1 MFNRLY
7 VLVTLVLSSLIL
19 SSIFAAPAVAQQ
31 TSDERADAASGRAV
45 LTRADAISRVLEKNY
60 GLQISRTRLDIARR
74 DVTYGNAGFLPVL
87 SASAS
92 QSHVFGGTGL
102 FGSDELRTQTQFG
115 LQLDW
120 LVFGGLGRFSTYDR
134 LEGLREAQTLQTES
148 DVETTLV
155 EVSTVY
161 WDAVRQRQILEALE
175 ETREISEERVEI
187 ARARLDA
194 GAGSEVD
201 VNFARVELNQD
212 RSTLAEQ
219 RVALVRARAQL
230 NQALADPADHEV
242 RVDSTLEPL
251 RELDYEQLREDAL
264 AKNRRV
270 QVARTQE
277 SIAAEEVDEA
287 RSQLWPS
294 LSVSLGYNYAEFH
307 RDIVPEF
314 DAEPGL
320 EYGIAL
326 SVPLFDGFNR
336 YRRIDN
342 AESRELIA
350 STAIDEQSSVVVAEL
365 RTQWEAY
372 QRQAERIA
380 LAEDSVELARN
391 NIEVSLVSLEAGTIS
406 QFDLRQ
412 VQLNLLDAQ
421 IRLIDA
427 QIAARQAEVRLLEL
441 AGRLYAEWIR

>member
-1 MFNRLY
+1 MYKQFA
-7 VLVTLVLSSLIL
+7 VITFVV
-19 SSIFAAPAVAQQ
+19 SSIYLIAFAPPANAQQ
-31 TSDERADAASGRAV
+31 PAAEPADAGAGPAV
-45 LTRADAISRVLEKNY
+45 LTRADAISRVLERNY
-60 GLQISRTRLDIARR
+60 GIQVARTRLDIARR

-87 SASAS
+87 SANAS

-115 LQLDW
+115 IQLDW
-120 LVFGGLGRFSTYDR
+120 LVFGGLGRFATYRR
-134 LEGLREAQTLQTES
+134 LEELREAQTLQTES

-161 WDAVRQRQILEALE
+161 WDAVRQRRILEALE
-175 ETREISEERVEI
+175 ETRAISEERVEI

-230 NQALADPADHEV
+230 NQALAAPADREV
-242 RVDSTLEPL
+242 RVEPTLEPL
-251 RELDYEQLREDAL
+251 RELDYDQLREDTL
-264 AKNRRV
+264 AKNRQV
-270 QVARTQE
+270 QVARTRK

-294 LSVSLGYNYAEFH
+294 LSASLGYNYAEFH
-307 RDIVPEF
+307 RDIAPEF
-314 DAEPGL
+314 SAEPGL
-320 EYGIAL
+320 EYGIVL

-350 STAIDEQSSVVVAEL
+350 STTIDEQSSVVVAEL
-365 RTQWEAY
+365 RSQWEAY
-372 QRQAERIA
+372 QRQAERIE
-380 LAEDSVELARN
+380 LAEESTELARK
-391 NIEVSLVSLEAGTIS
+391 NIETSLVALEAGTIS

-427 QIAARQAEVRLLEL
+427 KVAARQAEVRLLEL
-441 AGRLYAEWIR
+441 AGRLYGEWVR